1 MNRSF
6 CVAPMMRRTDRHFRF
21 LCSLFSKEAILFT
34 EMVHANAINRN
45 SPERFLSN
53 IKVSNPT
60 VLQLGGSNPEELGKA
75 TLASNAYNYSEINLN
90 LGCPSPKVQSG
101 NFGAILMKDVL
112 TVKNCLQEM
121 MVSTNKEVTVKI
133 RLGVD
138 DYDTENYLDN
148 FVYELSKVGVKTFYV
163 HARIA
168 LLKGLGPKDN
178 RTIPPLNYERVLRL
192 NSDFKNLDFIVN
204 GGISN
209 FHNVKEHFKDL
220 KGIMV
225 GREVYENPIKLMD
238 VDKVYYNSK
247 KMPKDLFQIV
257 DEMFHYISSL
267 DNKKD
272 QETSKHH
279 MINLF
284 KGLVNAKKARILLLN
299 EKNNQILKKNLMG
312 ILNENLIRAA

>member
-1 MNRSF
+1 
-6 CVAPMMRRTDRHFRF
+6 MMRRTDRHFRF

-75 TLASNAYNYSEINLN
+75 TLASNAYDYSEINLN

-148 FVYELSKVGVKTFYV
+148 FIYELSKVGVKTFYV

-178 RTIPPLNYERVLRL
+178 RTIPPLDYERVLRL

-209 FHNVKEHFKDL
+209 FNNVKEHFKDL

-238 VDKVYYNSK
+238 VDKIYYNSK

-257 DEMFHYISSL
+257 DEMFHYISSI

-299 EKNNQILKKNLMG
+299 EKNNQILKNNLKG

>member
-1 MNRSF
+1 
-6 CVAPMMRRTDRHFRF
+6 

-75 TLASNAYNYSEINLN
+75 TLASNAYDYSEINLN

-148 FVYELSKVGVKTFYV
+148 FIYELSKVGVKTFYV

-178 RTIPPLNYERVLRL
+178 RTIPPLDYERVLRL
-192 NSDFKNLDFIVN
+192 NSDFKNLDFIV
-204 GGISN
+204 
-209 FHNVKEHFKDL
+209 K
-220 KGIMV
+220 
-225 GREVYENPIKLMD
+225 RW
-238 VDKVYYNSK
+238 
-247 KMPKDLFQIV
+247 
-257 DEMFHYISSL
+257 
-267 DNKKD
+267 
-272 QETSKHH
+272 
-279 MINLF
+279 
-284 KGLVNAKKARILLLN
+284 
-299 EKNNQILKKNLMG
+299 NQQFS
-312 ILNENLIRAA
+312 

>member
-75 TLASNAYNYSEINLN
+75 TLASNAYDYSEINLN

-148 FVYELSKVGVKTFYV
+148 FIYELSKVGVKTFYV

-209 FHNVKEHFKDL
+209 FHNVKKHFKDL

-238 VDKVYYNSK
+238 IDKIYYNSK
-247 KMPKDLFQIV
+247 KIPKDLFQIV
-257 DEMFHYISSL
+257 DQMFHYIGSL

>member
-75 TLASNAYNYSEINLN
+75 TLASNAYDYSEINLN

-148 FVYELSKVGVKTFYV
+148 FVYELSKIGVKTFYV

-168 LLKGLGPKDN
+168 LLKGLGPKEN

-209 FHNVKEHFKDL
+209 FHNVKKHFKDL

-238 VDKVYYNSK
+238 VDKIYYNSK

>member
-209 FHNVKEHFKDL
+209 FHNVKKHFKDL

-238 VDKVYYNSK
+238 VDKIYYNSK